1 MPGEGDLVTG
11 GDLYVAVFDSSLPL
25 EASQEPV
32 TRRGRFL
39 GRQLLTH
46 DTTTVAAITA
56 APLRWSCSMGKN
68 IPLFIFIEMFPYVWE
83 YLKEWRVDYQVW
95 LVVYQ

>member
-11 GDLYVAVFDSSLPL
+11 EDLYVAVFDSSLPL

-39 GRQLLTH
+39 GRHLLTH

-56 APLRWSCSMGKN
+56 APLRGQVCTYLGVD
-68 IPLFIFIEMFPYVWE
+68 LEE
-83 YLKEWRVDYQVW
+83 YILLED
-95 LVVYQ
+95 